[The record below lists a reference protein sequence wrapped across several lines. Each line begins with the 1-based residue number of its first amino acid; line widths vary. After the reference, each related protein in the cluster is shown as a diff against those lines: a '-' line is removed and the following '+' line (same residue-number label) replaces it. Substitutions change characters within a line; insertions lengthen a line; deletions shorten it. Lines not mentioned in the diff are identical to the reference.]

1 MAMRMTDVPVG
12 GARIAYAVLATV
24 LAALG
29 GALVSAVVWPIVTTE
44 QTCATDPT
52 GWCTPALGLVMV
64 TLGFW
69 FVMTWLAVMFRLGWV
84 FVLLVVVGQLVC
96 GQLAVEWVSGWPLLA
111 GLLLVIPLAAWLST
125 PGALVGRT
133 GAGTG
138 GPVATSRVP
147 LRRLLVLVACCAV
160 LVVQL
165 GVWTWTFLR

>member
-29 GALVSAVVWPIVTTE
+29 GA
-44 QTCATDPT
+44 
-52 GWCTPALGLVMV
+52 LVMV

-147 LRRLLVLVACCAV
+147 RRRLLVLVACCAV

-165 GVWTWTFLR
+165 GGWTWTFLR